1 MRAAYRVVPMPCN
14 MRIFIA
20 FQGRLRA
27 ELRSE
32 IIQRVPPQKRDGFEV
47 SRYKSMNIK
56 DLETVNLP
64 PSPGRRRRSSR
75 RVSNPT
81 FAEALFG
88 VVCVIGVFAMLAVLY
103 SFR

>member
-1 MRAAYRVVPMPCN
+1 
-14 MRIFIA
+14 
-20 FQGRLRA
+20 
-27 ELRSE
+27 
-32 IIQRVPPQKRDGFEV
+32 
-47 SRYKSMNIK
+47 MNIK
-56 DLETVNLP
+56 DLETVNVP